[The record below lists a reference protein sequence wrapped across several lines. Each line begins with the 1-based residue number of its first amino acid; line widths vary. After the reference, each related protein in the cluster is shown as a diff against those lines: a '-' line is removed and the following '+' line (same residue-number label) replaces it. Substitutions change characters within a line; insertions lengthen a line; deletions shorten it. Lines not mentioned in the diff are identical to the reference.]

1 MAGCGKWHKELDE
14 NGVGKCSV
22 PMWSMGIPAGFCD
35 QPAFGKHEGRP
46 DSYGGYVPFL
56 ACYSHG
62 GPKEKKEQAHHMTD
76 CQSCAK
82 AKWCDVALK
91 TDAFIMNLRSSGAIN
106 REHVERLRA
115 AIISYCQ
122 AWEEKD
128 NAKV

>member
-1 MAGCGKWHKELDE
+1 MPVVQ
-14 NGVGKCSV
+14 GVGN
-22 PMWSMGIPAGFCD
+22 A
-35 QPAFGKHEGRP
+35 Q
-46 DSYGGYVPFL
+46 
-56 ACYSHG
+56 
-62 GPKEKKEQAHHMTD
+62 KEQAHHMTD

-122 AWEEKD
+122 AWMDDCNFSNRQPEDCICGHITETGKVAPGPRRIEPSPYEPD
-128 NAKV
+128 RTVEAPESVEMAKSLEGAGRRK